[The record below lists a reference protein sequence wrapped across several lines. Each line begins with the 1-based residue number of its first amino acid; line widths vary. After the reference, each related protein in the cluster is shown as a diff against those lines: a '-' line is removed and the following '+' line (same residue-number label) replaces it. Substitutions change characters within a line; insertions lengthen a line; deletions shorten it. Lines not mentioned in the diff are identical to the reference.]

1 MNGIKIQNDEV
12 WVADEPIV
20 RVNAGLLDQLKAQAA
35 RNPRRRARLCAH
47 KSVEDRLHEMLIV
60 MAGDMYVHPHKHLA
74 KTESFHVIQGSAT
87 IVFFDETGKVEEL
100 FKVADQQSGE
110 TFYFR
115 NDQPRYHTQII
126 TSDFL
131 VVHEIA
137 NGPFRREETVF
148 APWAP
153 FEHEQDAARAYMAQ
167 LQREVAK
174 RLQP

>member
-1 MNGIKIQNDEV
+1 MNGIKIQNEEV

-35 RNPRRRARLCAH
+35 LNPRRRARLCSH

-60 MAGDMYVHPHKHLA
+60 MAGDMYVHPHKHLT
-74 KTESFHVIQGSAT
+74 KSESFHVIQGSAI
-87 IVFFDETGKVEEL
+87 IVFFDESGKVEEV
-100 FKVADQQSGE
+100 FKVGDRQSGE

-137 NGPFRREETVF
+137 NGPFRREDTVF
-148 APWAP
+148 ASWAP
-153 FEHEQDAARAYMAQ
+153 FEHEKDAARAYMEQ
-167 LQREVAK
+167 LRREVTQ
-174 RLQP
+174 RLQA